1 MITIDELQTFTKLNA
16 PARVI
21 ECYIALRSFMW
32 NGRSAFPSL
41 KKIAERMGLENKT
54 FKQTV
59 STALKW
65 LEDHHLIQRNE
76 RTSKERFVLNTAN
89 ERLVDALTN
98 KPIKVSESTNR
109 KRTNKLN
116 RTITPNP
123 NGERHRNRRF
133 SPHEKRHRKWL
144 RKVEANEREQARREQ
159 QANESKNETISHWR
173 QEHLEAQESL
183 IPLHG
188 TKKHSEKM
196 ALLLARFNFE
206 RFPDLW
212 NYEPATVEEIG
223 LQRDLTAL
231 ELHHGRF
238 KDVPFV
244 TPFTFGVSIQQIKKW
259 FMQKEG

>member
-59 STALKW
+59 SVALKW
-65 LEDHHLIQRNE
+65 LEDHGMIKRNS
-76 RTSKERFVLNTAN
+76 RTSKERFVLTTPN
-89 ERLVDALTN
+89 EKLVVSHSKFEKKLVSKPIEKEPITN
-98 KPIKVSESTNR
+98 KS
-109 KRTNKLN
+109 
-116 RTITPNP
+116 ITPINP
-123 NGERHRNRRF
+123 RGDRQRNRRF

-159 QANESKNETISHWR
+159 QANESKNETISQWR

-206 RFPDLW
+206 RFPELW
-212 NYEPATVEEIG
+212 NYEPATIQEIG